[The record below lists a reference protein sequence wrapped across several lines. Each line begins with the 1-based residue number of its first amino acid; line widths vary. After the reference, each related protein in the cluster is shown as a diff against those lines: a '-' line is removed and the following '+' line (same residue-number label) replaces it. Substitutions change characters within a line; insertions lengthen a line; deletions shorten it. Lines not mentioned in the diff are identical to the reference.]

1 MQCSQPAC
9 YLLTFVTGPPG
20 SRRKTS
26 LCSQEV
32 PGAACSPPHPSSP
45 HAQFQELHSCNPP
58 ADVSASSLGAKPI
71 GDGELLMTPPSLGAS
86 PFFSLTLSPCRQARP
101 RPFLRSETRCKRP
114 RQQQVRA
121 RARVLVLLRVY
132 FCENVHA
139 SCNFYPKSCRK
150 LLFPGPV
157 HVRATLPC
165 CLRFWPAFPP
175 SMFAM

>member
-1 MQCSQPAC
+1 MIMEAESSVPLELFTDVTSPNVQVRPVLPLASSTANASSTQCSQPAC

-71 GDGELLMTPPSLGAS
+71 GDGELLMTLPSLDAS
-86 PFFSLTLSPCRQARP
+86 RFFANAFPLQASSPSTFLTL
-101 RPFLRSETRCKRP
+101 
-114 RQQQVRA
+114 
-121 RARVLVLLRVY
+121 
-132 FCENVHA
+132 
-139 SCNFYPKSCRK
+139 
-150 LLFPGPV
+150 
-157 HVRATLPC
+157 
-165 CLRFWPAFPP
+165 
-175 SMFAM
+175 